1 MNPGARAYTPEE
13 YARFKKAQD
22 LAEQAQALLHEA
34 MEEIEDSDLDNE
46 LNTLALA
53 FMKAG
58 SVKRALRRIN
68 REASE

>member
-1 MNPGARAYTPEE
+1 
-13 YARFKKAQD
+13 
-22 LAEQAQALLHEA
+22 
-34 MEEIEDSDLDNE
+34 MEEIEDSDLDDE

-68 REASE
+68 KEASE

>member
-1 MNPGARAYTPEE
+1 MDATKTYTPEG
-13 YARFKKAQD
+13 YAHFKRAQD
-22 LAEQAQALLHEA
+22 LVEQAQALLHEA
-34 MEEIEDSDLDNE
+34 MEEIEDSDLDDE

>member
-13 YARFKKAQD
+13 YTRFKRAQD